1 MTGLWRKADIS
12 KKTSGAMMLVRGGLK
27 ISLFSFL
34 CAGIFS
40 QLDSEIDI
48 VDNSSSS
55 SSSNLKE
62 SAIGKIPQE

>member
-1 MTGLWRKADIS
+1 
-12 KKTSGAMMLVRGGLK
+12 MLVRGGLK
-27 ISLFSFL
+27 VSLFSFL